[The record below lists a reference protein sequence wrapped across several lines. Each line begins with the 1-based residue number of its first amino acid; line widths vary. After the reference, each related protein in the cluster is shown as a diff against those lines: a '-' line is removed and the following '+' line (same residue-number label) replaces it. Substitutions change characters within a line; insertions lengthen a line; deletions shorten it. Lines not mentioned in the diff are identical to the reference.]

1 MEDGGFLALI
11 LTSII
16 HHPTSNNQKTMKKLL
31 FILLINFLPAQ
42 QSWTLKQCLDYA
54 SANHPLVKQSA
65 VNIQKNDRQISASKG
80 MLLPSVDA
88 GINHNYNFGNGIN
101 QQNNQREAI
110 NTQTDNLYAQ
120 ANWELMNW
128 RNYLN
133 ISLSKINKES
143 STFKMKQAQ
152 NEVKLNVITMFFTY
166 QNSKSWLEVLET
178 QLSGIEDQI
187 KRTEKEVEIGNRP
200 KSDVYDIKANLG
212 TMQEQW
218 VTAKNSRDL
227 SKINLLNALA
237 ITKDTLDFT
246 MTEENL
252 ASSNFNDANFIQNL
266 LEKNPAYQTT
276 LAEIKAQKKSV
287 EVAKSAYLPTLN
299 GSYTWSS
306 FYNKVLGQPASA
318 NFSDQI
324 KTNKNQQLGFGLNI
338 PIFNKLQVKNN
349 VEIAKLNVINSNYDR
364 DIVINN
370 LTQSINSIKAQF
382 LNAQE
387 KYNLLEAN
395 FENQRLSFQKS
406 EEKYKE
412 GLMDAYTFFVV
423 RNGWLQAN
431 YNLINSKNDVV
442 QQTELLKVF
451 EAGF

>member
-1 MEDGGFLALI
+1 
-11 LTSII
+11 
-16 HHPTSNNQKTMKKLL
+16 MKNLF
-31 FILLINFLPAQ
+31 FILLINLLPAQ
-42 QSWTLKQCLDYA
+42 QSWTLKDCLDYA
-54 SANHPLVKQSA
+54 SSNHPLIKQSA

-88 GINHNYNFGNGIN
+88 GVSHNYGFGSSIN
-101 QQNNQREAI
+101 QNTNQREAI
-110 NTQTDNLYAQ
+110 NTQYDQIYAQ

-128 RNYLN
+128 KNYLN

-143 STFKMKQAQ
+143 STYKMKQAQ
-152 NEVKLNVITMFFTY
+152 NEVRLNVIQMFFTY
-166 QNSKSWLEVLET
+166 QNAKSWLDVLET

-200 KSDVYDIKANLG
+200 KSDIYDIKANLG

-218 VTAKNSRDL
+218 VSAKNSRDL

-252 ASSNFNDANFIQNL
+252 ASSNFNDANFIQHL
-266 LEKNPAYQTT
+266 LEKNPAYQTV
-276 LAEIKAQKKSV
+276 LMEIKARQKSV
-287 EVAKSAYLPTLN
+287 EVAKSGYLPTLN
-299 GSYTWSS
+299 GAYTWSS
-306 FYNKVLGQPASA
+306 FYNKIIGEPATA
-318 NFSDQI
+318 FSEQI
-324 KTNKNQQLGFGLNI
+324 KANKNQQLSFGLNI
-338 PIFNKLQVKNN
+338 PVFNKLQVKNN
-349 VEIAKLNVINSNYDR
+349 VELARLDVINSGYDK

-395 FENQRLSFQKS
+395 FENQKLSFQKS

>member
-1 MEDGGFLALI
+1 
-11 LTSII
+11 
-16 HHPTSNNQKTMKKLL
+16 MKKLF
-31 FILLINFLPAQ
+31 FILLINLLPAQ

-54 SANHPLVKQSA
+54 SANHPLIKQSS
-65 VNIQKNDRQISASKG
+65 VNIQKNERQISAARG
-80 MLLPSVDA
+80 MLLPAVDA

-133 ISLSKINKES
+133 ISLSKINKET
-143 STFKMKQAQ
+143 STYRMKQAQ
-152 NEVKLNVITMFFTY
+152 NEVRLNVIQMFFAY
-166 QNSKSWLEVLET
+166 QNSKSWLDVLQT

-200 KSDVYDIKANLG
+200 KSDIYDIKANLG

-218 VTAKNSRDL
+218 VSAKNSRDL

-237 ITKDTLDFT
+237 ITKDTLDFA
-246 MTEENL
+246 MIEENL
-252 ASSNFNDANFIQNL
+252 ADTNFNDADFIQNL

-276 LAEIKAQKKSV
+276 LAEIKAQQKSV
-287 EVAKSAYLPTLN
+287 EVAKSGYLPTLN

-306 FYNKVLGQPASA
+306 FYNKVLGEPAA
-318 NFSDQI
+318 TNFSDQI
-324 KTNKNQQLGFGLNI
+324 KTNKNQQLAFGLNI

-349 VEIAKLNVINSNYDR
+349 VEIAKLNVINSNYDK

-423 RNGWLQAN
+423 RNNWLQAN
-431 YNLINSKNDVV
+431 YNLINSKNDVI

>member
-1 MEDGGFLALI
+1 
-11 LTSII
+11 
-16 HHPTSNNQKTMKKLL
+16 MKKLF
-31 FILLINFLPAQ
+31 FIFLINLFPAQ
-42 QSWTLKQCLDYA
+42 QSWTLKDCLDYA
-54 SANHPLVKQSA
+54 SSNHPLIKQSA

-143 STFKMKQAQ
+143 SIFKMKQAQ

-178 QLSGIEDQI
+178 QLSGIEEQI

-200 KSDVYDIKANLG
+200 KSDIYDIKANLG

-218 VTAKNSRDL
+218 VSAKNSRDL

-276 LAEIKAQKKSV
+276 LAEIKAQQKNV
-287 EVAKSAYLPTLN
+287 ELAKWAYLPTLN

-306 FYNKVLGQPASA
+306 FYNKILGQPATA

-324 KTNKNQQLGFGLNI
+324 KANKNQQLSFALNI

-349 VEIAKLNVINSNYDR
+349 VEIAKLNVINSNYDK

-395 FENQRLSFQKS
+395 FENQKLSFQKS

>member
-1 MEDGGFLALI
+1 MKNLFFI
-11 LTSII
+11 FII
-16 HHPTSNNQKTMKKLL
+16 NL
-31 FILLINFLPAQ
+31 LPAQ
-42 QSWTLKQCLDYA
+42 QSWTLKDCLDYA
-54 SANHPLVKQSA
+54 SANHPLIKQSA

-88 GINHNYNFGNGIN
+88 GVSHNYGFGSSIN
-101 QQNNQREAI
+101 QNTNQREAI
-110 NTQTDNLYAQ
+110 NTQYDQIYAQ

-128 RNYLN
+128 KNYLN

-143 STFKMKQAQ
+143 SIFKMKQAQ
-152 NEVKLNVITMFFTY
+152 NEVKLNVIQMFFTY
-166 QNSKSWLEVLET
+166 QNAKSWLDVLET

-200 KSDVYDIKANLG
+200 KSDIYDIKANLG

-218 VTAKNSRDL
+218 VSAKNSRDL

-252 ASSNFNDANFIQNL
+252 ASSNFNDANFIQHL
-266 LEKNPAYQTT
+266 LEKNPAYQTV
-276 LAEIKAQKKSV
+276 LMEIKARQKSA
-287 EVAKSAYLPTLN
+287 EVAKSGFLPTLN
-299 GSYTWSS
+299 GAYTWSS
-306 FYNKVLGQPASA
+306 FYNKIIGEPATA
-318 NFSDQI
+318 FSEQI
-324 KTNKNQQLGFGLNI
+324 KANKNQQLSFGLNI
-338 PIFNKLQVKNN
+338 PVFNKLQVKNN
-349 VEIAKLNVINSNYDR
+349 VELARLDVINSGYDK

-370 LTQSINSIKAQF
+370 LTQSIQSIKAQF
-382 LNAQE
+382 QNAEE
-387 KYNLLEAN
+387 KYNLLQAN
-395 FENQRLSFQKS
+395 FENQKLSFQKS

-423 RNGWLQAN
+423 RNNWLQAN
-431 YNLINSKNDVV
+431 YNLINSKNDLI

-451 EAGF
+451 EAGL

>member
-1 MEDGGFLALI
+1 
-11 LTSII
+11 
-16 HHPTSNNQKTMKKLL
+16 MKKLFFIFIINL
-31 FILLINFLPAQ
+31 FPAQ
-42 QSWTLKQCLDYA
+42 ESWTLKQCLDYA
-54 SANHPLVKQSA
+54 SANHPLVKQST
-65 VNIQKNDRQISASKG
+65 VNIQKNDRWVSASKG

-88 GINHNYNFGNGIN
+88 GVNHNYNFGNGIN
-101 QQNNQREAI
+101 PQNNQREAI

-120 ANWELMNW
+120 ANWELLNW

-133 ISLSKINKES
+133 ISLSKINKET
-143 STFKMKQAQ
+143 STFRMKQTQ
-152 NEVKLNVITMFFTY
+152 NEIKLNVIQMFFAY
-166 QNSKSWLEVLET
+166 QNSKSWLEVLQT
-178 QLSGIEDQI
+178 QLAGIEDQI

-200 KSDVYDIKANLG
+200 KSDIYDIKANLG

-218 VTAKNSRDL
+218 VSAKNQRDL

-246 MTEENL
+246 MSEENL
-252 ASSNFNDANFIQNL
+252 AVSNFNDANFIQNL

-276 LAEIKAQKKSV
+276 LAEIKAQQKSV
-287 EVAKSAYLPTLN
+287 DVAKSAYLPTLN

-306 FYNKVLGQPASA
+306 FYNKILGEPAID
-318 NFSDQI
+318 FSEQI
-324 KTNKNQQLGFGLNI
+324 KMNKNQQLGFGLNI
-338 PIFNKLQVKNN
+338 PIFNRLKVKNN
-349 VEIAKLNVINSNYDR
+349 VEIAKLNVINSNYDKE
-364 DIVINN
+364 IVINN
-370 LTQSINSIKAQF
+370 LTQSINSIKTQF

-395 FENQRLSFQKS
+395 FENQKLSFQKS

-423 RNGWLQAN
+423 RNNWLQAN
-431 YNLINSKNDVV
+431 YNLINSKNEVI

-451 EAGF
+451 ESGF